1 MFKHV
6 LHISRLSSVLVL
18 FLVLASCNMP
28 GARVEEVAGELPPPP
43 AGAWIDA
50 PLFGAEAPPGTPI
63 KVIGH
68 VDPSVGQAMLYINGV
83 NSGLPSAPILNK
95 KPPAYEWE
103 WIPGQPGIYDLRVG
117 GAGGPLSSFVR
128 VTISGELPF
137 SAKFWADQT
146 TLKFGECT
154 SIHWKTENA
163 LHVQLQGV
171 EVKPQGDLGICPQ
184 QDEMHVLQV
193 QYKDN
198 HGEELRI
205 NITVLVDTPTPTT
218 TLTAT
223 PTLTPTR
230 TSYVPPVVTTI
241 VPPYVPP
248 VVTTIVPPYV
258 PPVATTIVP
267 PPPDTTPPPAPNG
280 LLPCGSSRSKPTLV
294 MSSPTNLSWYPVKD
308 ASGISQYKIVLTN
321 INAKQIS
328 ELYTSS
334 TSYSVNVQISTYLW
348 QVSAQDGAGNWG
360 PPSQQCYFD
369 YYYDVVK

>member
-6 LHISRLSSVLVL
+6 LHVSRLSSVLVL

-103 WIPGQPGIYDLRVG
+103 WIPAQPGIYDLRVG

-128 VTISGELPF
+128 VTISGKMPF
-137 SAKFWADQT
+137 SAEFWADQT

-154 SIHWKTENA
+154 SIHWKTENT

-171 EVKPQGDLGICPQ
+171 EVEPQGDLGICPQ

-205 NITVLVDTPTPTT
+205 NISVLVDTPTPTT

-223 PTLTPTR
+223 STFTPTR
-230 TSYVPPVVTTI
+230 TS
-241 VPPYVPP
+241 YVPP

-294 MSSPTNLSWYPVKD
+294 MASPTNLSWYPVKD

-321 INAKQIS
+321 INTTQIS
-328 ELYTSS
+328 EYYTSS
-334 TSYSVNVQISTYLW
+334 ASYSVNVQDSTYLW

-360 PPSQQCYFD
+360 PSSQQCYF
-369 YYYDVVK
+369 YYDVVQ